1 MNGAVFTLK
10 IDFAGNMVHIIAVI
24 ASCFLLILS
33 GERCFIDACSI
44 SCGPGEKLCS
54 CPFQRPK
61 YHEPGEI
68 VDSCEN
74 MGDIYCSKGNYVCG
88 DPQDPANDYCARGKH
103 ILQANGLSE
112 LTTKFTIYIYYIH
125 IIPYTHI
132 VFSICCICAYDNL

>member
-33 GERCFIDACSI
+33 GERFFIDACSI

-68 VDSCEN
+68 VGSCEN

-88 DPQDPANDYCARGKH
+88 DPQEANDYCARGKH

-112 LTTKFTIYIYYIH
+112 VTTKFIYIYIL
-125 IIPYTHI
+125 YTHYTI
-132 VFSICCICAYDNL
+132 YTHCILHLLYLCI